1 VLKVI
6 HMLELSKLISV
17 LSFFFLEENCIVA
30 MATQKKGRKACAV
43 AAVANQTQ
51 SECRR
56 HLSQPLVVYAGR
68 GMVSTL
74 RGLIS

>member
-1 VLKVI
+1 
-6 HMLELSKLISV
+6 
-17 LSFFFLEENCIVA
+17 VA